1 MMNQMMNDDDV
12 RVLAIDPTKSYIV
25 TAPAGSGKTALM
37 IQRILRI
44 LAEDKKL
51 EKPDQLVAITFTNA
65 AADELRVRLLTKL
78 DEARKN
84 EKLDES
90 NEYEVKT
97 RELANAV
104 MERDAKEGWKLLEIP
119 ERLKICTIDAFC
131 KEVLTHH
138 AQRTGLGTVPSVADP
153 EGETAEIYREAAKM
167 TLEKSGRSEE
177 EGNRIDRFLKI
188 YGFNRRQAI
197 EDLSKLLATR
207 EQWRGAVKH
216 VGESINGDVEFCIA
230 NAKLVYEELSKIVD
244 FKKVI
249 NIFTENKCL
258 NEVIQFCKQAQE
270 HRSFKTE
277 CYKCLEDKNTE
288 TLVTD
293 LCEEDKEGLLL
304 GFKRLLFTG
313 NKYKI
318 EYRKKIDVNC
328 GFPPEAKAKKERQ
341 GFATRCMECRKCKAY
356 FEGIKDDEIV
366 KAYSVAR
373 KDVKYSSTNEN
384 ERSTDFKSLRAVVG
398 VLPILLK
405 SLEDQWIARGV
416 LDFTAVADEAVK
428 ALGKLTDKESRIRH
442 LMVDEFQDSSRRQY
456 HLIGAI
462 TKQWKS
468 RNDGRTL
475 FVVGDPMQSIYRFR
489 QAEVELFI
497 DACQTKKIKDFE
509 VDEDF
514 KVDDT
519 LTLNKNFRSRKS
531 LVEWYN
537 GAFSHILGDVASPE
551 TGAVRYTQAVGVRD
565 DDTETTENVSCRKD
579 VYALESKDDK
589 NKKDDINKKAMADR
603 SLWHVAQL
611 VKDWKKKHKDDDAK
625 CAILVRNRNYLGN
638 VLFYLRK
645 KSIPYQAI
653 EIDKMNKRQVI
664 IDLIS
669 LTRALCMEND
679 TVAWLSLLRA
689 PWCGLTLAQL
699 EQFTPNENKSDN
711 KTDNVEDATPADV
724 QRTVW
729 EKIEKLKDS
738 PEFRDTRLRS
748 FYDIMSKSHAAA
760 LLASQ
765 FTLLVEQTWLELG
778 GPATVE
784 DESDLEGV
792 RQYLNILYKL
802 EQDGHITSNERL
814 VEAVEH
820 LYAPPNQNADAQK
833 VQVMTIHKSK
843 GMEFD
848 TVILPTLDKSAGGKD
863 STGLL
868 QWCYVGNQFVCAAGK
883 VSQERFED
891 AKESPHYKALVSLIN
906 TRKEENE
913 SRRLLY
919 VAATR
924 AKNRL
929 RMVYGY
935 KEGQSPNLFATMIEG
950 IETPKKDITK
960 EVTSKNSQIDKA
972 LDVTQDFTDAGK
984 KVARLSKDWELEID
998 DVAIPEVSPEGAD
1011 DGDAVDDE
1019 RYAVGNKRRRPDW
1032 LWKFADGS
1040 PARAIGTVV
1049 HAWLERMAKDG
1060 AEKLKKDDNKRIR
1073 TALRQNKVCREDE
1086 LDSSEQIVKDALQ
1099 HVIQEHPEMLRRH
1112 DEDYY
1117 EYALTSPKDNRFQN
1131 KIIDRLWRKGSH
1143 WTIVDYKT
1151 TNLESDSEE
1160 DLIGKIED
1168 AEYDKQVIEYGE
1180 IVHNRFNVSPSDVS
1194 RYLYFP
1200 LMNKLAK
1207 ISENGEITIVD
1218 RIEE

>member
-44 LAEDKKL
+44 LAEDEKL

-84 EKLDES
+84 EKLDEA

-104 MERDAKEGWKLLEIP
+104 MKRDAKEDWKLLEIP

-153 EGETAEIYREAAKM
+153 EGETTEVYREAAKM
-167 TLEKSGRSEE
+167 TLETSGRSEE
-177 EGNRIDRFLKI
+177 EGNRINRFLKI
-188 YGFNRRQAI
+188 YGYNRRLAI
-197 EDLSKLLATR
+197 DDLSKLLAAR
-207 EQWRGAVKH
+207 EQWRDAVKR
-216 VGESINGDVEFCIA
+216 VDESTNGDVEFCIA
-230 NAKLVYEELSKIVD
+230 NAKRVFAELSKIVD
-244 FKKVI
+244 FEKVI
-249 NIFTENKCL
+249 NIFTENNCL
-258 NEVIQFCKQAQE
+258 NEVIHFCKQAQE
-270 HRSFKTE
+270 HGSFKTE
-277 CYKCLEDKNTE
+277 CYKCLEDKNAE
-288 TLVTD
+288 NLVTD

-304 GFKRLLFTG
+304 GFKQLLFSG
-313 NKYKI
+313 D
-318 EYRKKIDVNC
+318 EYRKTRGITVSC
-328 GFPPEAKAKKERQ
+328 GFPKEAEAKKERQ
-341 GFATRCMECRKCKAY
+341 NFATRCMECRKCKAY
-356 FEGIKDDEIV
+356 FEGINIEIV
-366 KAYSVAR
+366 EAYSVAR
-373 KDVKYSSTNEN
+373 KDAKYSTNEN
-384 ERSTDFKSLRAVVG
+384 DRSTDFKSLLAVVG

-416 LDFTAVADEAVK
+416 LDFTAVADKAVE
-428 ALGKLTDKESRIRH
+428 ALGELTDKENRTRH
-442 LMVDEFQDSSRRQY
+442 LMVDEFQDSSKRQY
-456 HLIGAI
+456 QLIKAI
-462 TKQWKS
+462 TRQWKS

-497 DACQTKKIKDFE
+497 NACQSKSIGDFE
-509 VDEDF
+509 
-514 KVDDT
+514 VDDT

-565 DDTETTENVSCRKD
+565 DDAETTENVSCRKD
-579 VYALESKDDK
+579 VYTLEDKDD
-589 NKKDDINKKAMADR
+589 KKAMADR

-611 VKDWKKKHKDDDAK
+611 VKEWTEQHPAADDDAK

-638 VLFYLRK
+638 VLSYLRK
-645 KSIPYQAI
+645 EGIPYQAI

-699 EQFTPNENKSDN
+699 EQFTPNENKSESKADN
-711 KTDNVEDATPADV
+711 AEDATPADV

-748 FYDIMSKSHAAA
+748 FYDVMFKSHAAA
-760 LLASQ
+760 LQASQ

-814 VEAVEH
+814 VAAVEH
-820 LYAPPNQNADAQK
+820 LYAPPDQNADAQK

-848 TVILPTLDKSAGGKD
+848 TVILPTLDKSAGGRD
-863 STGLL
+863 STALL
-868 QWCYVGNQFVCAAGK
+868 KWCWIGNQFVCAAGK
-883 VSQERFED
+883 VSQEKIED
-891 AKESPHYKALVSLIN
+891 AKESLYYKALVSLIN
-906 TRKEENE
+906 KRKEENE

-924 AKNRL
+924 AKNCL

-935 KEGQSPNLFATMIEG
+935 KENQSPNLFATMIEG
-950 IETPKKDITK
+950 IETPKEDIT
-960 EVTSKNSQIDKA
+960 EMVKNSQNDEA

-998 DVAIPEVSPEGAD
+998 DVAIPEGTIEGAD

-1019 RYAVGNKRRRPDW
+1019 HYSVGDKRRIPDW
-1032 LWKFADGS
+1032 LGKFAAGS

-1060 AEKLKKDDNKRIR
+1060 TEKLIDDDDKLIR
-1073 TALRQNKVCREDE
+1073 TALRQNKVYREDE
-1086 LDSSEQIVKDALQ
+1086 LNSSEKIVKDALQ

-1151 TNLESDSEE
+1151 TNLEGDSEE
-1160 DLIGKIED
+1160 HLTDKISG

-1180 IVHNRFNVSPSDVS
+1180 IIQKRFNVSSSEVS

-1207 ISENGEITIVD
+1207 IPEDGEITIVD